1 MAIEAFRS
9 DEPDDLDSDA
19 GGWGVC
25 EGVIVKLNF
34 ELYKSLFFSSNVYK
48 FVWTITGCHGISIKE
63 PCVGS
68 LTSVVGNGL
77 MSRLNC
83 VNPDVLLCCEALW
96 RCHFDLKYSVNILVD
111 HLKKTCWN
119 IFQQINLHIY
129 IYIFVPWDANK
140 SQNLRFAI
148 RNHNHQEETYLKMSF
163 LFFQNNGN
171 IMDIQGYRPPNE
183 ALFLGICGIPL
194 DFPWKHQHPTCSNLY
209 YPTCD
214 SHETL
219 DPHIQLEPT
228 SGTVWNTE
236 DGPKVV
242 RSAGLGVGQD
252 EHIRRSW
259 NQKSEGS
266 FTIWNGK
273 CVILVAKFLVNSWGS
288 FFVSSYLTGDAKH
301 AGILVML
308 TMLGHVR

>member
-129 IYIFVPWDANK
+129 IYIYLYLEMQTKARTSD
-140 SQNLRFAI
+140 SQFAI
-148 RNHNHQEETYLKMSF
+148 ITIKKRRTWRWVFCSSKIMETSWTSKGTVPPM
-163 LFFQNNGN
+163 
-171 IMDIQGYRPPNE
+171 RPC
-183 ALFLGICGIPL
+183 FLGFAGY
-194 DFPWKHQHPTCSNLY
+194 PWIFHENTNIQLVPTCI
-209 YPTCD
+209 
-214 SHETL
+214 
-219 DPHIQLEPT
+219 IQLVIHMKRWTPT
-228 SGTVWNTE
+228 S
-236 DGPKVV
+236 
-242 RSAGLGVGQD
+242 S
-252 EHIRRSW
+252 
-259 NQKSEGS
+259 
-266 FTIWNGK
+266 
-273 CVILVAKFLVNSWGS
+273 
-288 FFVSSYLTGDAKH
+288 
-301 AGILVML
+301 
-308 TMLGHVR
+308 